1 MRANIYTLEP
11 LAKEVR
17 ESIHYGIEMVAGYIG
32 EVVVAK
38 EKTIRLP
45 QDNEGRVN
53 PRLVG
58 LGSLDRLTELHLMAV
73 PLNHRT
79 DDRNSLGAAAIGHG
93 FVYIDSKQ
101 CDTTDLAR
109 VVSAHETAHAL
120 GFVQRGV
127 KHEDPASPHHCTTD
141 NCLMKPRLDIY
152 QPFDQ
157 FQDIEKSLG
166 IKPDHPLLADLRS
179 YSRRINFSEPAKSL
193 ITQHQFCH
201 CCQQEMKT
209 DGSKNLSKL
218 RHFRLNTPKNVK
230 LTF

>member
-45 QDNEGRVN
+45 QDNKGLVN

-58 LGSLDRLTELHLMAV
+58 LGGLDKLTELHLMAV
-73 PLNHRT
+73 PLSYDQPNC
-79 DDRNSLGAAAIGHG
+79 LGLAATSAG
-93 FVYIDSKQ
+93 FTYVDSVK
-101 CDTTDLAR
+101 CDTPDLAR
-109 VVSAHETAHAL
+109 VISAHETAHAL
-120 GFVQRGV
+120 GFVQKGA
-127 KHEDPASPHHCTTD
+127 KHEDPTSPHHCTTP
-141 NCLMKPRLDIY
+141 NCLMEPLVKVHRPIDLPIDMK
-152 QPFDQ
+152 Q
-157 FQDIEKSLG
+157 FFGNQK
-166 IKPDHPLLADLRS
+166 DHPLFDNFKS
-179 YSRRINFSEPAKSL
+179 YIDYAGLNEPAKPQIAQS
-193 ITQHQFCH
+193 HFCH